1 MNAIGY
7 RMSEPLMY
15 FGNHFKGEGEIQFS
29 FFRSDFST
37 SNPQLIESFEVAA
50 IRSGEKVISNKV
62 INALPYFAYSF
73 DEAKQK
79 QITKDGEYIMGA
91 YGFLSPDE
99 FPDADK
105 KFPLIK
111 IQQPRDSIEAYK
123 NIPLVYLVIVKVQ

>member
-1 MNAIGY
+1 M
-7 RMSEPLMY
+7 
-15 FGNHFKGEGEIQFS
+15 
-29 FFRSDFST
+29 
-37 SNPQLIESFEVAA
+37 AA
-50 IRSGEKVISNKV
+50 IRSGEKVISKKV
-62 INALPYFAYSF
+62 INALPYFSYSF

-91 YGFLSPDE
+91 YGFLSSDE
-99 FPDADK
+99 FPEAGT